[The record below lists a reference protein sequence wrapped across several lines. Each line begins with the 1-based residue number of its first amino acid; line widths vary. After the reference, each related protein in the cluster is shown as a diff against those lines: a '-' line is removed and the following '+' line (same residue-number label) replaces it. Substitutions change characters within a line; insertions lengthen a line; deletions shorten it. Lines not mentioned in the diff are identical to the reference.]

1 MLVMK
6 KSGVFNLMQDE
17 ASCLAVGMPK
27 KAIIAG
33 GADKIT
39 PCPKFLRQFL
49 PTSQCS
55 QSEFTRV

>member
-1 MLVMK
+1 
-6 KSGVFNLMQDE
+6 MQDE

-39 PCPKFLRQFL
+39 PL
-49 PTSQCS
+49 
-55 QSEFTRV
+55 SEIP